1 MVIPMIDK
9 HTITWSWQQDHP
21 RICTCSFLIWFCRMK
36 CCQIWQP
43 AVTLY
48 KGWSACQILYK
59 HFRRD
64 CQFAKYFTNT
74 LQILYKYFTNTLQ
87 GTVSVP
93 NTLQI
98 LYKHFTRDGQCAKC
112 ANNQTPDRRQ
122 MPRCR
127 ERGLN
132 RFEFLSKAWN
142 QPAGRQRIKEDTERS
157 GFWLQT
163 FKSEQWGQF
172 NGPALRMNACWDLRP
187 SPPQ

>member
-1 MVIPMIDK
+1 M
-9 HTITWSWQQDHP
+9 
-21 RICTCSFLIWFCRMK
+21 
-36 CCQIWQP
+36 
-43 AVTLY
+43 
-48 KGWSACQILYK
+48 
-59 HFRRD
+59 
-64 CQFAKYFTNT
+64 
-74 LQILYKYFTNTLQ
+74 
-87 GTVSVP
+87 P

-112 ANNQTPDRRQ
+112 ANNQTPDRRL

-187 SPPQ
+187 SPPLHCLHYHHHYPHYELVSGWILVGTTGVDTAQLKEALEVIRPTPFHEQGSHGNLSINS